1 MSLIQILLVNYTK
14 KNAKME
20 LDAEKS
26 CGDESEDIFKYRRLQ
41 LAAKAKLAKKP
52 RSARRQAKADDKGGN
67 CA

>member
-20 LDAEKS
+20 LGAEKS

-41 LAAKAKLAKKP
+41 LAAKAKLAEKP